1 MPTKEIKSLRN
12 CFRILSLFNTSHPK
26 LDADQISQLINIPK
40 SSVYRY
46 LNTLIKESILE
57 YDSTM
62 KRYSLG
68 LKIYQLG
75 ATAYRDLDLRKIA
88 VPFME
93 ELAEKT
99 KETVYLS
106 AFNRETA
113 ICIERIESNFPIR
126 LSVNRGDSFPLHASA
141 TARVLMAYLPEEE
154 QDEIIE
160 KGLKKFTEHTI
171 TDPVKLKK
179 NLKAIRRHGFAY
191 SDQELDFGAR
201 AVSAPIF
208 NFLGR
213 VVAGL
218 SIAGPMH
225 RFTHDQIVEYKNL
238 VIEYSKKIS
247 SKLGNN
253 RK

>member
-12 CFRILSLFNTSHPK
+12 CFRILSLFNRLHPK
-26 LDADQISQLINIPK
+26 LDADEISQLINIPK

-46 LNTLIKESILE
+46 LNTLIQESILE

-75 ATAYRDLDLRKIA
+75 ATAYRELDLRKIA
-88 VPFME
+88 IPFME

-99 KETVYLS
+99 KETVYLV
-106 AFNRETA
+106 AFNRESA
-113 ICIERIESNFPIR
+113 VCIERIESNFPIR
-126 LSVNRGDSFPLHASA
+126 LSVNRGDSFPLYASA
-141 TARVLMAYLPEEE
+141 TARVLMAYLAEEE
-154 QDEIIE
+154 QDKIIE
-160 KGLKKFTEHTI
+160 KGLKKFTDHTI
-171 TDPVKLKK
+171 IDPAKLKK
-179 NLKAIRRHGFAY
+179 KLKEIKRRGFAY

-208 NFLGR
+208 NFFGR

-218 SIAGPMH
+218 SIAGPIH
-225 RFTHDQIVEYKNL
+225 RFTDEKVVEYKNL
-238 VIEYSKKIS
+238 VVEYSGKIS
-247 SKLGNN
+247 SKFGKNKN
-253 RK
+253 